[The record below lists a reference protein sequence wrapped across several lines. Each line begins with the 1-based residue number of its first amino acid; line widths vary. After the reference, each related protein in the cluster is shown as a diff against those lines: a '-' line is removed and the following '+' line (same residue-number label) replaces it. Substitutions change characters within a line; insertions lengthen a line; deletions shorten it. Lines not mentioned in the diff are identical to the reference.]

1 MFIDLSTQVH
11 SVILERYPE
20 LAGPLPH
27 DDPTEYLPLPPTTAL
42 DWQADALTDL
52 VAAGFFDLFTADM
65 TGTSAHLCKL
75 AAGVSSW
82 SESCKTPAYMGQE
95 RPYGSQYP

>member
-1 MFIDLSTQVH
+1 MDLSAQAHFVM
-11 SVILERYPE
+11 LERYPE
-20 LAGPLPH
+20 LARPPPC
-27 DDPTEYLPLPPTTAL
+27 DDPTEDLPLPLTTAL

-52 VAAGFFDLFTADM
+52 VVAGFFDLFTASM
-65 TGTSAHLCKL
+65 TGISAHLCKL
-75 AAGVSSW
+75 AAGVSLW